1 MVSFFQGLFS
11 TDFMPHVYCLRQPT
25 LIWLHA
31 ISDGVIALAYFLI
44 PFGLLRLV
52 RKRRDIAYHWLI
64 FLFAAFIL
72 SCGATHVLGIITLW
86 QPIYRFEAVVKVIT
100 ALTSLPTA
108 FILFGLIPK
117 IASLPSP
124 EQWKQANQELVGLNS
139 ELENRVN
146 QRTRELEEKNA
157 RLLELTTAWDYSH
170 GFIRSF
176 SGAITFWCLGSE
188 ELYGWRK
195 QEAKGR
201 ISHEL
206 LQTRFPKPLA
216 EIEAELRRDGSWQGE
231 LVHLTKSGTSMTIAS
246 HWVLQPGGAPGNE
259 CVIEVNN
266 DITDRLRADEAARHL
281 AAIVESSNDAI
292 IGTSLSGTIISWNTS
307 AQNIFGYSADEMV
320 GEHVSKLIPTPLLD
334 GNSSIQRYETVL
346 PHKSGREVAVALT
359 ISPILNSHGALIGQ
373 SKILQDITERKN
385 REEAV
390 RLSEERQRL
399 AVEAGQVGLWYI
411 ESASGRVMWTQRCKE
426 LHGLAA
432 GAVSPDYPQMLNL
445 LHPDDCGRLRQ
456 AIEETLNRKSDL
468 LTEYRTKGL
477 DFRTKWVQVSGR
489 AQCDANG
496 NVKGIHG
503 TVIDLTARKE
513 TEDKLRRANTELEQ
527 FAYAAAHDLQEPLR
541 NLALSAALLKAQ
553 PKTGLTPD
561 QLGLT
566 APQLLDAVFENARR
580 MEAMVKDLLRYSR
593 ALDGANDD
601 WERVD
606 GNLVL
611 KQALQNLSAAIA
623 EKQAEISS
631 DDLPRVSMLGTHLL
645 QIFQNLVGNALKYSG
660 PGTPR
665 IHIGS
670 TPGRDETVLFVKD
683 DGLGIDPQFHA
694 RAFGMFKRLH
704 QGEVKGTGIG
714 LAVCKR
720 IVEHYGGRIWIES
733 EAGKGA
739 TFLFTIPAI
748 DHHYNMPLQ
757 RV

>member
-1 MVSFFQGLFS
+1 
-11 TDFMPHVYCLRQPT
+11 MPHVYCLRQPT

-52 RKRRDIAYHWLI
+52 RQRRDIAYHWLI

-86 QPIYRFEAVVKVIT
+86 EPIYRFEAVVKVIT
-100 ALTSLPTA
+100 AATSLPTA
-108 FILFGLIPK
+108 FILFSLIPK
-117 IASLPSP
+117 IASVPSP
-124 EQWKQANQELVGLNS
+124 EQWKRLNT
-139 ELENRVN
+139 ELEKRVEE
-146 QRTRELEEKNA
+146 RTKELEEKNA

-176 SGAITFWCLGSE
+176 SGAITFWCQGSE
-188 ELYGWRK
+188 ELYGWQK

-201 ISHEL
+201 NSHEL
-206 LQTRFPKPLA
+206 LQTKFPRPLH
-216 EIEAELRRDGSWQGE
+216 EIEADLRRNGSWEGE
-231 LVHLTKSGTSMTIAS
+231 LVHVTKSGTSLTIAT
-246 HWVLQPGGAPGNE
+246 HWVLQPGGTIGNE

-266 DITDRLRADEAARHL
+266 DISDRLRADEAARHL

-292 IGTSLSGTIISWNTS
+292 IGTSLPGTITSWNTS
-307 AQNIFGYSADEMV
+307 AHDMFGYSAEEMV
-320 GEHVSKLIPTPLLD
+320 GGHVSKLIPTELVD
-334 GNSSIQRYETVL
+334 GHSSVQRYETLL

-359 ISPILNSHGALIGQ
+359 ISPILNSQGAVIGT
-373 SKILQDITERKN
+373 SRILQDITERKN

-411 ESASGRVMWTQRCKE
+411 ESGSGRVMWTQRCKE
-426 LHGLAA
+426 LHGLTTDAD
-432 GAVSPDYPQMLNL
+432 SPDYPEMLNL
-445 LHPDDCGRLRQ
+445 VHPDDRGRLGQ
-456 AIEETLNRKSDL
+456 AIEETLSGKSEL

-477 DFRTKWVQVSGR
+477 DFRTRWVQVGGR
-489 AQCDANG
+489 VQLDANG
-496 NVKGIHG
+496 DVKGVHG
-503 TVIDLTARKE
+503 TVIDLTTRKE

-541 NLALSAALLKAQ
+541 NLALSAALLRGQ
-553 PKTGLTPD
+553 PKAALTPD

-566 APQLLDAVFENARR
+566 VDQLLETVVDNARR

-593 ALDGANDD
+593 ALDGADTQ

-611 KQALQNLSAAIA
+611 NQVMQNLSSTIA
-623 EKQAEISS
+623 EKHAEISA
-631 DDLPRVSMLGTHLL
+631 DNLPAVSMPATHLL
-645 QIFQNLVGNALKYSG
+645 QILQNLIVNALKYSG
-660 PGTPR
+660 PAAPR

-683 DGLGIDPQFHA
+683 NGLGIDPQFHE

-704 QGEVKGTGIG
+704 NNQVKGTGIG

-720 IVEHYGGRIWIES
+720 IVEHYGGKIWIES
-733 EAGKGA
+733 QAGQGA
-739 TFLFTIPAI
+739 TFLFTIPSI
-748 DHHYNMPLQ
+748 DKHYQGQND
-757 RV
+757 R